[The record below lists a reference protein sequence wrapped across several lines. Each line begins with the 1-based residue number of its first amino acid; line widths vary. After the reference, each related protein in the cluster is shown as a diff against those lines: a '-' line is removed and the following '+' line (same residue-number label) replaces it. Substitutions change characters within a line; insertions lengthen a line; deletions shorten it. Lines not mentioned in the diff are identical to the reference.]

1 MTPTPPRLTLLD
13 RLIEGLDRGL
23 RTVAA
28 ANVAAR
34 PNPAGATAE
43 SVSEPQARR
52 RAAGLMRVNHAGEI
66 AAQALYHGQAL
77 TARNPEVRRALLDAA
92 RDETDH
98 LAWCEQRVRELGDR
112 TSLLAPLWYAG
123 SFAIGALAGLAGDR
137 TSLGFVAET
146 ERQVIE
152 HLESHMHELPA
163 DDERSRRIVEQMQ
176 SDEARHGS
184 EARAAGG
191 HELPRPVRELM
202 RRTARVMT
210 VTAFRV

>member
-1 MTPTPPRLTLLD
+1 MTPPLPRLSLVD
-13 RLIEGLDRGL
+13 RLIEEFDRGL

-34 PNPAGATAE
+34 PNPAGTSPE
-43 SVSEPQARR
+43 SVSDPAARR
-52 RAAGLMRVNHAGEI
+52 HAAGLMRVNHAGEI

-77 TARNPEVRRALLDAA
+77 TARNPAVRHALLEAA

-112 TSLLAPLWYAG
+112 TSLLAPVWYAG

-152 HLESHMHELPA
+152 HLESHLHELPPA
-163 DDERSRRIVEQMQ
+163 DERSRRIVAQMQ
-176 SDEARHGS
+176 ADEERHGS
-184 EARAAGG
+184 EARASGG
-191 HELPRPVRELM
+191 RDLPRAVREAM

-210 VTAFRV
+210 VTAYHL

>member
-1 MTPTPPRLTLLD
+1 MTPTHPRLTLLD
-13 RLIEGLDRGL
+13 RLIEEFDRGL

>member
-1 MTPTPPRLTLLD
+1 MTPPLPRLSLLD
-13 RLIEGLDRGL
+13 RLIEEFDRGL

-34 PNPAGATAE
+34 PNPAGASPE
-43 SVSEPQARR
+43 SVTDPAARR
-52 RAAGLMRVNHAGEI
+52 HAAGLMRVNHAGEI

-77 TARNPEVRRALLDAA
+77 TARNPAVRRSLLEAA

-112 TSLLAPLWYAG
+112 TSLLAPVWYAG

-152 HLESHMHELPA
+152 HLESHLHELPP

-176 SDEARHGS
+176 ADEDRHGS

-191 HELPRPVRELM
+191 RELPRPVRELM
-202 RRTARVMT
+202 RRTAEIMT
-210 VTAFRV
+210 GTAYRL

>member
-1 MTPTPPRLTLLD
+1 MTPPLPRLSLLD
-13 RLIEGLDRGL
+13 RLIEEFDRGL

-34 PNPAGATAE
+34 PNPAGSSPE
-43 SVSEPQARR
+43 SVTDPGARR
-52 RAAGLMRVNHAGEI
+52 HAAGLMRVNHAGEI

-77 TARNPEVRRALLDAA
+77 TARNPEVRRALLEAA

-98 LAWCEQRVRELGDR
+98 LAWCEQRVRELGER
-112 TSLLAPLWYAG
+112 TSLLAPVWYAG

-152 HLESHMHELPA
+152 HLESHLHELPP
-163 DDERSRRIVEQMQ
+163 DDERSRRIVAQMQ
-176 SDEARHGS
+176 ADEDRHGS

-191 HELPRPVRELM
+191 RELPRPVRELM

-210 VTAFRV
+210 VTAYRA